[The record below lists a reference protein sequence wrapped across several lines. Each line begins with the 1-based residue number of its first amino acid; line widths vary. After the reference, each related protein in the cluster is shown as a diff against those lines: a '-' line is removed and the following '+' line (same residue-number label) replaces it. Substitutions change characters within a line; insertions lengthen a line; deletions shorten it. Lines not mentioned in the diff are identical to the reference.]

1 MLYLKNIQKIYKSH
15 DIRLE
20 LSCHLSTFHQK
31 LGTTVISRNA
41 DIDCILVYKLF
52 G

>member
-1 MLYLKNIQKIYKSH
+1 MLYLKNIKKIYKSH

-20 LSCHLSTFHQK
+20 LSCLVRTFHQK
-31 LGTTVISRNA
+31 LATIVISRNA

-52 G
+52 V